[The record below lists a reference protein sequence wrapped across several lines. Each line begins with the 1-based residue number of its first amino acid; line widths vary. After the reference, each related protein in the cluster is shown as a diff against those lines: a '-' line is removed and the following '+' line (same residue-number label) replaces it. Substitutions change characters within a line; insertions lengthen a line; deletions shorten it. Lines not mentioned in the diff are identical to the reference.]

1 LYSFGVQVLS
11 AYIHCIRDEEHLLHR
26 EGEKVF
32 LENTFISSLL
42 KRDGDPKMLL
52 NCKEDTIEKRVDNYL
67 QSDMVDLKLSSF
79 LIYVMCNILLH
90 NTYKLMLMCMIYE
103 DVHSNKYRKFSLV
116 PGSSECKKSEVHVLD
131 SMGQHI
137 TDRRYLYTTLSNYLF
152 YIMIISSLHY
162 LLSINLDMFYI
173 YT

>member
-1 LYSFGVQVLS
+1 
-11 AYIHCIRDEEHLLHR
+11 
-26 EGEKVF
+26 
-32 LENTFISSLL
+32 
-42 KRDGDPKMLL
+42 
-52 NCKEDTIEKRVDNYL
+52 
-67 QSDMVDLKLSSF
+67 
-79 LIYVMCNILLH
+79 
-90 NTYKLMLMCMIYE
+90 MIYE